1 MKILIIGGTG
11 ELGQWFARFF
21 LNQGYEV
28 TVSGKSGRVE
38 IAKKL
43 GVEFADDVKQSAKNS
58 DIVMISVP
66 INVTEKVIKDV
77 APNMQSGSLLMDVTS
92 VKVGPMNAMKQFA
105 PEGVEILGTHPMF
118 GPSIPN
124 LKGQTIILCPDKDYK
139 DGYWFPIIKNIFKSN
154 GAHVEI
160 LDAEKHDKMMAVI
173 QGLTHFAYITI
184 GSTFTELNFD
194 VAESRKF
201 MSPIY
206 EIMVDIVGRILAQNP
221 YLYAMIQMNP
231 YITPVHESFINQCKK
246 ISDIVREQ
254 DIESF
259 VKEMKKAAI
268 HFRDT
273 ESALRRSDKLIN
285 LKISEY
291 EYLLHSLEKNKEVAL
306 KHIYSG
312 VVHTGVL
319 KNVSPISVRL
329 KRNKKSIELKLEN
342 IQLLKDSELQRWKI
356 ENLQHTNRDI
366 SVIIPKNANPEVI
379 KDIISKTSGVISVEI
394 IDIYDKLPN
403 TDRNSVTYRITIIG
417 DRNPYEILS
426 KVEDLLI
433 GIGCIRR

>member
-105 PEGVEILGTHPMF
+105 LEGVEILGTHPMF

-139 DGYWFPIIKNIFKSN
+139 KGYWLPIIKNIFESN
-154 GAHVEI
+154 GAHIEI

-231 YITPVHESFINQCKK
+231 YITPVHES
-246 ISDIVREQ
+246 
-254 DIESF
+254 
-259 VKEMKKAAI
+259 
-268 HFRDT
+268 
-273 ESALRRSDKLIN
+273 L
-285 LKISEY
+285 
-291 EYLLHSLEKNKEVAL
+291 
-306 KHIYSG
+306 
-312 VVHTGVL
+312 
-319 KNVSPISVRL
+319 
-329 KRNKKSIELKLEN
+329 
-342 IQLLKDSELQRWKI
+342 
-356 ENLQHTNRDI
+356 
-366 SVIIPKNANPEVI
+366 
-379 KDIISKTSGVISVEI
+379 
-394 IDIYDKLPN
+394 
-403 TDRNSVTYRITIIG
+403 
-417 DRNPYEILS
+417 
-426 KVEDLLI
+426 
-433 GIGCIRR
+433 